1 MIGIIVDDTFQT
13 TRGAGKLASNRVS
26 RVFVGLTIV
35 AIVLIATGCDRR
47 PSRVPVSGQVTIDGE
62 PLESGSI
69 TFYATGGGRPGGAS
83 LAEGGSYSVT
93 MHDPNDGLPP
103 GKYSVTVAAAEWVSD
118 NKCKWHAPKHYQ
130 DVKTSSLT
138 AEIKN
143 EATTLNFDLTWEGD
157 SHGKSWVEKF

>member
-1 MIGIIVDDTFQT
+1 MDNTFQT
-13 TRGAGKLASNRVS
+13 TRGVGKLASNRVS
-26 RVFVGLTIV
+26 RVLVGLAMV
-35 AIVLIATGCDRR
+35 ASVLIATGCDNR

-62 PLESGSI
+62 PLEFGSI

-103 GKYSVTVAAAEWVSD
+103 GKYTVTVAAAEWVSD
-118 NKCKWHAPKHYQ
+118 KACRWHAPKHYQ
-130 DVKTSSLT
+130 DAKTSGLT

-143 EATTLNFDLTWEGD
+143 EATTMNFNLTWKGD